1 MSGAGAS
8 AESGVRDIM
17 LDAPNGREETVE
29 VEAETIV
36 EAEAETVVAEAET
49 VEVEAETIVAEAET
63 VEVEAV
69 TVVAEAVTVEVEAV
83 AVVVQTDAS
92 SEALIS
98 ARGNEDS
105 RSGNRVNVEARAL
118 VTRTGARTPETR
130 SSGAVDALVNDGC
143 TPA

>member
-17 LDAPNGREETVE
+17 LDAPNGRVETMAAEAETVAAEAVTIVVAEAETIVVAEAVTVE
-29 VEAETIV
+29 VEAE
-36 EAEAETVVAEAET
+36 
-49 VEVEAETIVAEAET
+49 
-63 VEVEAV
+63 
-69 TVVAEAVTVEVEAV
+69 TVEVEAV

-130 SSGAVDALVNDGC
+130 SSGAVDALLNDGC

>member
-29 VEAETIV
+29 HDAETI
-36 EAEAETVVAEAET
+36 VVAEAET
-49 VEVEAETIVAEAET
+49 A
-63 VEVEAV
+63 
-69 TVVAEAVTVEVEAV
+69 EVEAV

-98 ARGNEDS
+98 ARGSEDS

-130 SSGAVDALVNDGC
+130 SSGAVDALLNDGC

>member
-17 LDAPNGREETVE
+17 LDAPNGRVETM
-29 VEAETIV
+29 A
-36 EAEAETVVAEAET
+36 AEAETVVVEAET
-49 VEVEAETIVAEAET
+49 VEAEAETIVAEAET

-69 TVVAEAVTVEVEAV
+69 AVEV
-83 AVVVQTDAS
+83 QPDAS

-98 ARGNEDS
+98 ARGNGDS

-130 SSGAVDALVNDGC
+130 SSGAVDALLNDGC

>member
-36 EAEAETVVAEAET
+36 VAEAGT
-49 VEVEAETIVAEAET
+49 VEDEAETI
-63 VEVEAV
+63 
-69 TVVAEAVTVEVEAV
+69 VVAEAVTVVVEAV

-118 VTRTGARTPETR
+118 VTRTGARTPGTR
-130 SSGAVDALVNDGC
+130 SSGAVDALLNDGC

>member
-17 LDAPNGREETVE
+17 LDAPNGRVETMAAEAETVAAEAGTVE
-29 VEAETIV
+29 VEAETI
-36 EAEAETVVAEAET
+36 
-49 VEVEAETIVAEAET
+49 
-63 VEVEAV
+63 
-69 TVVAEAVTVEVEAV
+69 VVAEAVTVEVEAV

-130 SSGAVDALVNDGC
+130 SSGAVDALLNDGC

>member
-17 LDAPNGREETVE
+17 LDAPNDRVETIVVAEAVTVE

-36 EAEAETVVAEAET
+36 VEAETVVAEAVT
-49 VEVEAETIVAEAET
+49 VEVEAE
-63 VEVEAV
+63 
-69 TVVAEAVTVEVEAV
+69 TVEVEAV

-130 SSGAVDALVNDGC
+130 SSGAVDALLNDGC

>member
-17 LDAPNGREETVE
+17 LDAPNGRVETVE
-29 VEAETIV
+29 A
-36 EAEAETVVAEAET
+36 
-49 VEVEAETIVAEAET
+49 EAETIVAEAET
-63 VEVEAV
+63 VEV
-69 TVVAEAVTVEVEAV
+69 EAVTVEVEAV

-130 SSGAVDALVNDGC
+130 SSGAADALLNDGC